1 MQKITK
7 IMQSS
12 RNSSIIQFDN
22 GSNVEVHNDIIT
34 KFALSIGQGIS
45 DEKYSE
51 IISENELMIAKQA
64 AYNYATYTA
73 RTERQVVEKLKKSGF
88 NENTIQLA
96 IDFLKDYNLIDD
108 EKYTASFINEKAK
121 FKKWGIN
128 KIKIELLKKGIE
140 KNIID
145 VQIRDLYNEEIDF
158 ENAIKLAERKM
169 KAIMSKPIEKQRQT
183 LVNFLQNKGYKWE
196 IIMKVLQKLKFK

>member
-7 IMQSS
+7 IVQSS

-22 GSNVEVHNDIIT
+22 GSNVEVNNDIIT
-34 KFALSIGQGIS
+34 KFALSTDQEIG
-45 DEKYSE
+45 DEEYSE
-51 IISENELMIAKQA
+51 IISENELIIAKQV
-64 AYNYATYTA
+64 AYNYATYSA
-73 RTERQVVEKLKKSGF
+73 RTEKQVAEKLKKSGF

-96 IDFLKDYNLIDD
+96 IDFLKAYNLIDD
-108 EKYTASFINEKAK
+108 KKYAESFINEKAK

-128 KIKIELLKKGIE
+128 KIKIELLKKGID

-145 VQIRDLYNEEIDF
+145 EQIRDLYSEEIDF

-169 KAIMSKPIEKQRQT
+169 KAITNKPIEKQRQS
-183 LVNFLQNKGYKWE
+183 LINYLQNKGYKWE
-196 IIMKVLQKLKFK
+196 IIMKVLQELKFK

>member
-7 IMQSS
+7 IVQSS

-22 GSNVEVHNDIIT
+22 GSNVEANNDIIA
-34 KFALSIGQGIS
+34 KFALSTGQEIS

-51 IISENELMIAKQA
+51 IISENELMIAKQV

-96 IDFLKDYNLIDD
+96 IDFLKDYYLIDD

-145 VQIRDLYNEEIDF
+145 EKIRDLYNEEIDF

-169 KAIMSKPIEKQRQT
+169 KAIMSKPTEKQRQT
-183 LVNFLQNKGYKWE
+183 LISFLQNKGYKWE
-196 IIMKVLQKLKFK
+196 IIMKVLQELKFK